1 MRMIIRMSSI
11 LLLPIIVVSCA
22 TTPRTIP
29 EKYNLDDE
37 LEAVDRIYTPSI
49 SSWEEVDIQSI
60 ILRANVGDYYL
71 LVLNRPMY
79 TRFTGFSIGISST
92 VSSITRGFDR
102 IFVGNAAGP
111 GYYFIEKIYKLKDK
125 EQVKEIKE
133 RLRES

>member
-11 LLLPIIVVSCA
+11 LLLPIIVLSCA
-22 TTPRTIP
+22 TTPRAIP

-71 LVLNRPMY
+71 IVLHRPMY
-79 TRFTGFSIGISST
+79 TRFPGFSIGISST
-92 VSSITRGFDR
+92 VSNITPGFDR
-102 IFVGNAAGP
+102 IFVGNTPGP
-111 GYYFIEKIYKLKDK
+111 GYFFIEKIYKLKGK
-125 EQVKEIKE
+125 EQAREIKE

>member
-1 MRMIIRMSSI
+1 MKLIIKFSSI
-11 LLLPIIVVSCA
+11 LVLLVMVVSCA
-22 TTPRTIP
+22 TTPRAIP
-29 EKYNLDDE
+29 ENYNLDDE

-79 TRFTGFSIGISST
+79 TRLTGFSIVISST

-102 IFVGNAAGP
+102 IFVGNAAGTDD
-111 GYYFIEKIYKLKDK
+111 YFIEKIYKLKGK
-125 EQVKEIKE
+125 EQAKEIRK